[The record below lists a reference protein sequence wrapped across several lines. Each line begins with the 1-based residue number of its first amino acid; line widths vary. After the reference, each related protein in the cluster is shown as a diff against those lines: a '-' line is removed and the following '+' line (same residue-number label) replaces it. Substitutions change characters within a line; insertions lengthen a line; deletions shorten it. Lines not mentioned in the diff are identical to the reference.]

1 MNMQITNREL
11 LRNYRNL
18 KEKLLNGD
26 IDSIIIPQSSGV
38 IVKLTIEKNQTPFE
52 RMTKII
58 LANPFKNIKRPKE
71 DII

>member
-18 KEKLLNGD
+18 KEKLLNGEV
-26 IDSIIIPQSSGV
+26 DSIVVPQGSGIV
-38 IVKLTIEKNQTPFE
+38 VKLTIEKNQTPFE
-52 RMTKII
+52 RMTKMI
-58 LANPFKNIKRPKE
+58 LANPFKNIKRTEE